1 VPGHDSRQTLSA
13 IIRILIITL
22 CWLAGCRASRKE
34 SLQAEFT
41 RADRLLRE
49 GDWKTA
55 RSLADSA
62 LRKCGSS
69 PEWCWR
75 WRILKAETLTTGQ
88 EADAALRLLDG
99 TDALP
104 QANLEARRRMDQG
117 WAWFLLSDYA
127 RAEKF
132 LSQAHTLAEASASGA
147 LVAEVEMRQG
157 PLLVQRG
164 RFDDA
169 ETTLRHGLDLAAHA
183 GDPYI
188 EANLT
193 GNIGYLFLARFR
205 YEEAI
210 YWLQAAYD
218 RFARLGSSNAAA
230 QTIGNLGVCYYG
242 LGDSEK
248 ALAAFE
254 DATAR
259 YAKAG
264 DLGNEQDWLGDSGAI
279 LQDGEDFPAA
289 IQRYQRALE
298 IATETKDQGGRAEWL
313 IGLAKA
319 SISLG
324 KLGAAE
330 QYNWES
336 LAINKNLNDRLK
348 ELYNQLNAA
357 EIAAARK
364 QFTVAE
370 QLFLSTLNA
379 PSEDPTPAL
388 QAQEDLAKLYI
399 EIGQPRQ
406 AEAQFRSAIA
416 AIERRQAGLT
426 KEDYQISYL
435 ASLVRFYRSYVDF
448 LVGRGD
454 IAKALAVVESSR
466 ARLLRV
472 RLDGPNQPQ
481 SLNASEIQ
489 AFARSSHRILVSYW
503 LGPKQSYVW
512 AITPAKI
519 EMFTLPPEKNI
530 RDLTERY
537 RTIIEDL
544 RDPVESRNPAGV
556 RISEI
561 LLGPIRQL
569 VPPGSHVVIVPD
581 GALHSLNFATLP
593 APADTG
599 KYWIEDVTLSVAPSL
614 GLVLHS
620 RPAARARPASLL
632 AIGDPESPGQD
643 FPRLPHARKEMD
655 TIAALFSTSNKTVYE
670 GAQSKPSVYRASSP
684 ARFSFI
690 HFAAHATANR
700 ANPLDSALI
709 LSRERNVYSL
719 SARDIMQIPL
729 EATLVTLSSCRSAGA
744 RTYSGEGLVGLTWAF
759 LQAGA
764 RNVIAGLWDVD
775 DESTALL
782 MSRMYA
788 GLARGAPPEDALR
801 AAQLS
806 LLHAEYPYQK
816 PYYWGP
822 FQLYSRTEKRTAG
835 DAVAR

>member
-1 VPGHDSRQTLSA
+1 MPGHDSRQTLSA
-13 IIRILIITL
+13 IIRILVLTL
-22 CWLAGCRASRKE
+22 CLLAGCSASRKE
-34 SLQAEFT
+34 SLQAQFT
-41 RADRLLRE
+41 GADRLLRE

-55 RSLADSA
+55 LSLADSA
-62 LRKCGSS
+62 LRTCGSS

-75 WRILKAETLTTGQ
+75 LRILKAETLTAGQ
-88 EADAALRLLDG
+88 EADAALQLLDA
-99 TDALP
+99 TDTPP
-104 QANLEARRRMDQG
+104 QPDLEARRRMDQG

-127 RAEKF
+127 RAEKS
-132 LSQAHTLAEASASGA
+132 LDQAHTLAEASASGA
-147 LVAEVEMRQG
+147 LVAEVELRQG

-164 RFDDA
+164 RFDEA
-169 ETTLRHGLDLAAHA
+169 ETTLRHGLDLAARA

-188 EANLT
+188 EANLM
-193 GNIGYLFLARFR
+193 GNIGYLFFERFR

-264 DLGNEQDWLGDSGAI
+264 DRRNEQDWLGDSGAV
-279 LQDGEDFPAA
+279 LQDAEDFSAA
-289 IQRYQRALE
+289 MQRYRRALE
-298 IATETKDQGGRAEWL
+298 IATETKDQGGQAEWL
-313 IGLAKA
+313 NDLAKA

-324 KLGAAE
+324 QLDVAE
-330 QYNWES
+330 RYNRKS
-336 LAINKNLNDRLK
+336 LAINQTMGDRRK

-370 QLFLSTLNA
+370 QLFLSSLNA
-379 PSEDPTPAL
+379 PSDDPTPAL

-399 EIGQPRQ
+399 ETNQPRQ

-448 LVGRGD
+448 LIARGQ

-466 ARLLRV
+466 ARLLRE
-472 RLDGPNQPQ
+472 RLTGANQPE
-481 SLNASEIQ
+481 SLSASELQ
-489 AFARSSHRILVSYW
+489 ALARSSHRILLSYW

-512 AITPAKI
+512 AITSDKI
-519 EMFTLPPEKNI
+519 EMFTLPPEKEI
-530 RDLTERY
+530 RGLTERY

-556 RISEI
+556 RLSEI
-561 LLGPIRQL
+561 LLGPVRNIASA
-569 VPPGSHVVIVPD
+569 GSHVVIVPD
-581 GALHSLNFATLP
+581 GALHALNFATLP
-593 APADTG
+593 APADPG

-620 RPAARARPASLL
+620 RPAARARPPNLL

-655 TIAALFSTSNKTVYE
+655 SIATLFSASNKTVYE
-670 GAQSKPSVYRASSP
+670 GPQSRPSMYRASSP

-729 EATLVTLSSCRSAGA
+729 QATLVTLSSCRSAGA
-744 RTYSGEGLVGLTWAF
+744 RAYSGEGLVGLTWAF

-788 GLARGAPPEDALR
+788 GLARGVPPEDALR

-806 LLHAEYPYQK
+806 LLHAQYPYQK

-822 FQLYSRTEKRTAG
+822 FQLYSRTEKQ
-835 DAVAR
+835 